1 MQEDKDGGTIAV
13 ALRVMFSQ
21 PLLAAMMFLQYAIW
35 GSWEPPL
42 SGYLTEKLGFSGT
55 GLSLIYVALPIM
67 NLLAPITAG
76 QVADRLLPA
85 QRALGIFQLLG
96 GVVMLL
102 LAFQRH
108 LVPMTIFML
117 VYALLYAPTLAL
129 TNSIAFH
136 HLRDPQREFGP
147 IRVWGTIGW
156 IVAGWLLSGMRSH
169 FGSVDW
175 NVIDV
180 FVLAGVFSILM
191 GLISFALP
199 HTPPAKEGADP
210 LAFREALVLLKN
222 RNYLTFFI
230 IAFVVATEL
239 RLYYMLTFPF
249 LQESGKVVGL
259 TEQNLPAWM
268 TVAQIAEI
276 FTIAFLLP
284 YALPRWGV
292 RNTMLLGIVAWPI
305 RYAVFAVTWA
315 TYQTAPWMVWVSIAA
330 LALHG
335 FCYVFFFVVSFIYTD
350 MVAPRDIRSSAQ
362 ALINFAVLG
371 VGLIIGGFF
380 AGWLKDIF
388 SEQVAPETVV
398 TNYTGVFLV
407 PTVITILAAIV
418 FALLFHE
425 NRHEQV
431 VQ

>member
-1 MQEDKDGGTIAV
+1 MQEEREGSTIAV
-13 ALRVMFSQ
+13 ALKVMFSQ

-42 SGYLTEKLGFSGT
+42 SGYLTEKLGFSGW

-85 QRALGIFQLLG
+85 QRALGIFHLLG

-102 LAFQRH
+102 LAFQRD

-156 IVAGWLLSGMRSH
+156 IVAGWLLSVMRSN
-169 FGSVDW
+169 FGSANW
-175 NVIDV
+175 QVIDV
-180 FVLAGVFSILM
+180 FVLAGAFSILM

-210 LAFREALVLLKN
+210 LAFREALVLLKD
-222 RNYLTFFI
+222 RSYLTFFI

-259 TEQNLPAWM
+259 TEQSLPAWM

-284 YALPRWGV
+284 YALPKWGV

-305 RYAVFAVTWA
+305 RYAVFAITWA

-350 MVAPRDIRSSAQ
+350 MVAPKDIRSSAQ

-380 AGWLKDIF
+380 AGWLKEIF
-388 SEQVAPETVV
+388 SREVAPNVV
-398 TNYTGVFLV
+398 STNYTGVFLV
-407 PTVITILAAIV
+407 PTVITILAAIA
-418 FALLFHE
+418 FALLFRE
-425 NRHEQV
+425 NRREQAA
-431 VQ
+431 

>member
-1 MQEDKDGGTIAV
+1 MQREGSTIVV

-21 PLLAAMMFLQYAIW
+21 PLLAVMMFLQYAIW
-35 GSWEPPL
+35 GAWEPPL
-42 SGYLTEKLGFSGT
+42 SGYLTETLKFSGW
-55 GLSLIYVALPIM
+55 GLSLIYVALPLM

-96 GVVMLL
+96 GIVMFV
-102 LAFQRH
+102 LAFQRE
-108 LVPMTIFML
+108 LVPMTVFML

-136 HLRDPQREFGP
+136 HLRDTQREFGP

-156 IVAGWLLSGMRSH
+156 IVAGWLLSVLRSNFH
-169 FGSVDW
+169 SLQWG
-175 NVIDV
+175 VIDV
-180 FVLAGVFSILM
+180 FVLAGTFSVLM
-191 GLISFALP
+191 GLVSFALP

-222 RNYLTFFI
+222 RSYLTFFI

-249 LQESGKVVGL
+249 LQEAGKVVGL
-259 TEQNLPAWM
+259 TEQSLPAWM

-276 FTIAFLLP
+276 FTITFLLP
-284 YALPRWGV
+284 YALPKWGV
-292 RNTMLLGIVAWPI
+292 RNTMLIGIVAWPV
-305 RYAVFAVTWA
+305 RYAVFALTWA
-315 TYQTAPWMVWVSIAA
+315 TYQTAPWMVWVSIAS

-350 MVAPRDIRSSAQ
+350 MVAPKDIRSSAQ

-380 AGWLKDIF
+380 AGWLKEIF
-388 SEQVAPETVV
+388 SKQVAPEVV
-398 TNYTGVFLV
+398 STNYTGVFLV

-418 FALLFHE
+418 FALLFRE

-431 VQ
+431 A

>member
-1 MQEDKDGGTIAV
+1 MQEDRERGTITV
-13 ALRVMFSQ
+13 ALTVMFSQ

-42 SGYLTEKLGFSGT
+42 SGYLTEKLGFSGW

-85 QRALGIFQLLG
+85 QRALGIFHLLG
-96 GVVMLL
+96 GVVMFV
-102 LAFQRH
+102 LAFQRE
-108 LVPMTIFML
+108 LVPMTVFML

-136 HLRDPQREFGP
+136 HLRDPQTEFGP

-156 IVAGWLLSGMRSH
+156 IVAGWLLSAMRGQ
-169 FGSVDW
+169 FGSAEW
-175 NVIDV
+175 GAIDV
-180 FVLAGVFSILM
+180 FVLAGAFSILM

-222 RNYLTFFI
+222 RSYLTFFI

-259 TEQNLPAWM
+259 TEQSLPAWM

-276 FTIAFLLP
+276 FTVAFLLP
-284 YALPRWGV
+284 YALPKWGV
-292 RNTMLLGIVAWPI
+292 RNTMLLGIIAWPI
-305 RYAVFAVTWA
+305 RYAVFAITWA
-315 TYQTAPWMVWVSIAA
+315 TYQSAPWMVWVSIAS

-350 MVAPRDIRSSAQ
+350 MVAPKDIRSSAQ

-380 AGWLKDIF
+380 AGWLKEVF
-388 SEQVAPETVV
+388 SSQVGGTVT

-407 PTVITILAAIV
+407 PTVITVIAAIA
-418 FALLFHE
+418 FALLFRE
-425 NRHEQV
+425 NNQK
-431 VQ
+431 QAA

>member
-1 MQEDKDGGTIAV
+1 MQEEREGSTIVV
-13 ALRVMFSQ
+13 ALKVMFSQ
-21 PLLAAMMFLQYAIW
+21 PLLAVMMFLQYAIW

-42 SGYLTEKLGFSGT
+42 SGYLTETLKFSGW
-55 GLSLIYVALPIM
+55 GLSLIYVALPLM

-96 GVVMLL
+96 GVVMFV
-102 LAFQRH
+102 LAFQRD
-108 LVPMTIFML
+108 LVPMTVFML

-156 IVAGWLLSGMRSH
+156 IVAGWLLSVMRSQLN
-169 FGSVDW
+169 SLQW

-180 FVLAGVFSILM
+180 FVLAGAFSILM
-191 GLISFALP
+191 GLIAFALP

-222 RNYLTFFI
+222 SSYLTFFI

-249 LQESGKVVGL
+249 LQEAGKVVGL
-259 TEQNLPAWM
+259 TEQSLPAWM

-276 FTIAFLLP
+276 FTITFLLP
-284 YALPRWGV
+284 YALPKWGV
-292 RNTMLLGIVAWPI
+292 RNTMLIGIVAWPI
-305 RYAVFAVTWA
+305 RYAVFALTWA
-315 TYQTAPWMVWVSIAA
+315 TYQSTPWMVWVSIAS

-350 MVAPRDIRSSAQ
+350 MVAPKDIRSSAQ

-380 AGWLKDIF
+380 AGWLKEIF
-388 SEQVAPETVV
+388 STQVAPEVV
-398 TNYTGVFLV
+398 STNYTGVFLV
-407 PTVITILAAIV
+407 PTVITILAAIA
-418 FALLFHE
+418 FALLFRE
-425 NRHEQV
+425 DRRQQAV
-431 VQ
+431 